1 MIQIRTATSADAAA
15 LAELR
20 WEFRAGRDPAVE
32 SHDMFVKRCAKWM
45 RRELT
50 TADAWRAW
58 VAVRDGAIVGQ
69 VWLNTIHKVPNPI
82 AELERH
88 GYLSNLYVKPAER
101 GGIGTQL
108 VGAVVAWARASGFDR
123 VVLWPST
130 RSVTLYLRFGF
141 THGGDV
147 MELSLGGV
155 SRPKPHA

>member
-1 MIQIRTATSADAAA
+1 MTDSGQPFLGVSLGDASAASASQGSLRGRGQGAAPQTSSVD
-15 LAELR
+15 
-20 WEFRAGRDPAVE
+20 
-32 SHDMFVKRCAKWM
+32 H
-45 RRELT
+45 
-50 TADAWRAW
+50 
-58 VAVRDGAIVGQ
+58 GAIVGQ

-108 VGAVVAWARASGFDR
+108 VGAVVAWARASDIDR

-155 SRPKPHA
+155 SRPKRHT